1 MSRDAL
7 ETYLRREIPLTVPMG
22 LAVVEASPTRVV
34 LSAALAP
41 NTNHQRT
48 AFGGS
53 VAAIATLAAWSLLH
67 LRCRARGKAT
77 DLVIQRSEM
86 DYIRPI
92 RETLRAV
99 CDFEDEALWEGTLER
114 LERRGRARIEIQ
126 SRLEVADGA
135 DAARFRGRFAL
146 MERAGADRGAP
157 GSTA

>member
-1 MSRDAL
+1 
-7 ETYLRREIPLTVPMG
+7 MG
-22 LAVVEASPTRVV
+22 LAVIEASPTRVV
-34 LSAALAP
+34 LAAPLAP

-53 VAAIATLAAWSLLH
+53 VAAIATLAAWSILH
-67 LRCRARGKAT
+67 LRCRAREEPT

-86 DYIRPI
+86 DYLRPI

-99 CDFEDEALWEGTLER
+99 CYFDDEALWEATLGR
-114 LERRGRARIEIQ
+114 LERRGRARIEMA
-126 SRLEVADGA
+126 SRLEAADGA

-146 MERAGADRGAP
+146 MEQAGADRGAP